1 MTTTPTV
8 AGQTGTNSSPQ
19 ARPRPR
25 PSRPRRSWWRT
36 VVVVLVGVV
45 INLPLLNAIY
55 TSFRTDADISRS
67 PLSPHVHLT
76 LAHYLNVL
84 GGTGYDF
91 PAYFLNSALISLG
104 AVALVLVIAVPASYS
119 IVRLG
124 FGGRYLLRA
133 VTALRLVPAVFFA
146 IPFFLLYN
154 SLGLYDTVGSLIL
167 ANTFLN
173 LPLGL
178 LVLCG
183 ALRDL
188 PYEIE
193 EAAFV
198 DGCGTYRTLRSIIFP
213 LLAPAV
219 VAVAVLVFL
228 FSWSDYL
235 FAVILSSSNATPV
248 TVGAANFVTSTGIRW
263 GDISAATFLSVL
275 PPLCFAVFAQR
286 HLVSGLSAGAVK
298 G

>member
-1 MTTTPTV
+1 MTPTLTPDKAAAIPSAKHV
-8 AGQTGTNSSPQ
+8 PPRP
-19 ARPRPR
+19 ARPRR
-25 PSRPRRSWWRT
+25 AWWKT
-36 VVVVLVGVV
+36 ALTLAIGAI

-55 TSFRTDADISRS
+55 TSFKSDADISRS
-67 PLSPHVHLT
+67 PLSPHIHLT
-76 LAHYLNVL
+76 LAHFRNVL

-91 PAYFLNSALISLG
+91 PRYFLNSILISLG
-104 AVALVLVIAVPASYS
+104 AVSLVTIVAVPASYA
-119 IVRLG
+119 IIRLG
-124 FGGRYLLRA
+124 FGGRYLLRG
-133 VTALRLVPAVFFA
+133 VTALRLVPAIFFA

-154 SLGLYDTVGSLIL
+154 SLGLYDSVGSLIL

-173 LPLGL
+173 LPLSL
-178 LVLCG
+178 LVLSG

-188 PYEIE
+188 PVEIE
-193 EAAFV
+193 EAALI
-198 DGCGTYRTLRSIIFP
+198 DGCSIYRTLRSIILP
-213 LLAPAV
+213 LLAPAL

-263 GDISAATFLSVL
+263 GDISAATVLSVL
-275 PPLCFAVFAQR
+275 PPLFFAVFAQR
-286 HLVSGLSAGAVK
+286 YLISGLSTGAVK

>member
-1 MTTTPTV
+1 MTAPSAVDKVGTIPSTP
-8 AGQTGTNSSPQ
+8 
-19 ARPRPR
+19 ARVRPR
-25 PSRPRRSWWRT
+25 PSRPRPAWWKT
-36 VVVVLVGVV
+36 AIVVVIGIV
-45 INLPLLNAIY
+45 INLPLLNAVF
-55 TSFRTDADISRS
+55 TSVKSDGDISRS

-91 PAYFLNSALISLG
+91 PAYFLNSALISIG
-104 AVALVLVIAVPASYS
+104 AVALVLILTVPGSYA

-124 FGGRYLLRA
+124 FGGRYLLRG

-178 LVLCG
+178 LIFSG
-183 ALRDL
+183 ALRDV
-188 PYEIE
+188 PKEIE

-198 DGCGTYRTLRSIIFP
+198 DGCSTYRMLRSIIFP

-263 GDISAATFLSVL
+263 GDISAATVLSVL
-275 PPLCFAVFAQR
+275 PPLSFAVFAQR
-286 HLVSGLSAGAVK
+286 YLVSGLSAGAVK

>member
-1 MTTTPTV
+1 MSRPATV
-8 AGQTGTNSSPQ
+8 ELADTISPPSVRLQSRSPQ
-19 ARPRPR
+19 ARRA
-25 PSRPRRSWWRT
+25 WWKT
-36 VVVVLVGVV
+36 MIVALVGVV

-67 PLSPHVHLT
+67 PLSPHIHLT
-76 LAHYLNVL
+76 LAHYRDVL
-84 GGTGYDF
+84 GGAGYDF
-91 PAYFLNSALISLG
+91 PAYFLNSTLISLG
-104 AVALVLVIAVPASYS
+104 AVALVLVIAVPGSYA

-133 VTALRLVPAVFFA
+133 VTALRLVPAIFFA

-154 SLGLYDTVGSLIL
+154 SLGLYDTVGSLVL

-183 ALRDL
+183 TLRDL
-188 PYEIE
+188 PHEIE

-198 DGCGTYRTLRSIIFP
+198 DGCGVYRTLRSIIFP

-286 HLVSGLSAGAVK
+286 YLVSGLSAGAVK

>member
-1 MTTTPTV
+1 MTAPSAVDKVGTIPSTPV
-8 AGQTGTNSSPQ
+8 
-19 ARPRPR
+19 RVRPR
-25 PSRPRRSWWRT
+25 PSRPRPAWWKTAT
-36 VVVVLVGVV
+36 VVVIGIV
-45 INLPLLNAIY
+45 INLPLLNAVL
-55 TSFRTDADISRS
+55 TSVKSDGDISRS

-76 LAHYLNVL
+76 FAHYLNVL

-91 PAYFLNSALISLG
+91 PTYFLNSALISIG
-104 AVALVLVIAVPASYS
+104 AVALVLILTVPGSYA

-124 FGGRYLLRA
+124 FGGRYLLRG

-178 LVLCG
+178 LIFSG
-183 ALRDL
+183 ALRDV
-188 PYEIE
+188 PKEIE

-198 DGCGTYRTLRSIIFP
+198 DGCNTYRMLRSVIFP
-213 LLAPAV
+213 LLAPAA

-263 GDISAATFLSVL
+263 GDISAATVLSVL
-275 PPLCFAVFAQR
+275 PPLSFAVFAQR
-286 HLVSGLSAGAVK
+286 YLVSGLSAGAVK

>member
-1 MTTTPTV
+1 MTEAVLTTPAQTSV
-8 AGQTGTNSSPQ
+8 PAGLP
-19 ARPRPR
+19 
-25 PSRPRRSWWRT
+25 PRRRSEPRRAWWKTALVT
-36 VVVVLVGVV
+36 VIAIL
-45 INLPLLNAIY
+45 INLPMLNAIY
-55 TSFRTDADISRS
+55 TSFRPDGDISRA
-67 PLSPHVHLT
+67 PLSLHLHLT
-76 LAHYLNVL
+76 LGHYRNLFN
-84 GGTGYDF
+84 GGSGYDF
-91 PAYFLNSALISLG
+91 SRYFLNSVLISLG
-104 AVALVLVIAVPASYS
+104 AVVLVLVLTIPAGYA

-124 FGGRYLLRA
+124 FGGRYLLRG
-133 VTALRLVPAVFFA
+133 VTALRLVPAIFFA

-154 SLGLYDTVGSLIL
+154 SLGLYDTVPSLIL

-178 LVLCG
+178 LVLAG

-188 PYEIE
+188 PVEIE
-193 EAAFV
+193 EAAIM
-198 DGCGTYRTLRSIIFP
+198 DGCGVYRTLRSVVLP
-213 LLAPAV
+213 LLAPAL

-263 GDISAATFLSVL
+263 GDISAATVLSVL

-286 HLVSGLSAGAVK
+286 ALVSGLSAGAVK